1 MFNRGYNSKGN
12 SGWLDITTISQM
24 IDVYDTSILEEFKM
38 DGRKVFTKSELVY
51 IKFIKKLFSYD
62 DDEILFSFVDKMLD
76 KKIKRNIIFA
86 NNLFDKLKK
95 YKTYI
100 INSSIVKLNDLDVMS
115 SSAEF
120 VNKKK

>member
-1 MFNRGYNSKGN
+1 
-12 SGWLDITTISQM
+12 
-24 IDVYDTSILEEFKM
+24 M
-38 DGRKVFTKSELVY
+38 DGRKVFTKSELAY

-120 VNKKK
+120 VNKKEVDGVKI